1 MNTVQTFRSWFQ
13 QCERLMQVA
22 VVFSVAI
29 AVPLTASAS
38 DHDDGETTFKSRN
51 LSLTDL
57 YAFVENWQDS
67 AGSAGNLVLIMNTN
81 PRSLAQQAYT
91 FNSRALYEFHLSQ
104 VKDANKT
111 KAPRGEDDIQIG
123 FAFGRL
129 NPNTKR
135 QPINMFLAVR
145 GAEVFSG
152 QVGETTSLADSLAGK
167 LQINTASVKGQNVR
181 VFAGLREDPFFFD
194 VERFFRIRSFLAT
207 GFNSLGSGPIQGG
220 ANVFRSDATAVDFT
234 VGYNVNSI
242 VVSVPLALL
251 RRGADQNVF
260 DVWETISVPKT
271 LSADVADD
279 FRRPS
284 RAAMT
289 QVERLA
295 RPAINEGLVLT
306 DKRMA
311 LFNAVGPSKDLSD
324 AAAPVREQA
333 VAVLTA
339 LNKYGSSKG
348 LKAPAVTDV
357 ATGFLPDVM
366 RIDTSKTVAVGTAA
380 YNSDFVIVN
389 GTTTAAMLT
398 GGRKLEDDVMDI
410 TLSYLLNGDPTGA
423 SVKDGVSYA
432 GGTTC
437 ANAGQ
442 GSNPGNPGHRCLN
455 GQTSRLGSAT
465 FPFLATPQ

>member
-1 MNTVQTFRSWFQ
+1 MDTRNIARSGY
-13 QCERLMQVA
+13 RRRGRVA
-22 VVFSVAI
+22 LSAFVLSVVISVTM
-29 AVPLTASAS
+29 TAWAS

-57 YAFVENWQDS
+57 YVFMENWQDS
-67 AGSAGNLVLIMNTN
+67 AKGAENLVLVMNTN
-81 PRSLAQQAYT
+81 PRSLAQQPYS
-91 FNSRALYEFHLSQ
+91 FNTRALYEFHLTQ
-104 VKDANKT
+104 VKDANKNRP
-111 KAPRGEDDIQIG
+111 PRGEDDIQID
-123 FAFGRL
+123 FAFGRS
-129 NPNTKR
+129 NPSTKS
-135 QPINMFLAVR
+135 QPINMLLAVR
-145 GAEVFSG
+145 GTEVFSG
-152 QVGETTSLADSLAGK
+152 QIGETTSLADSLAGNLK
-167 LQINTASVKGQNVR
+167 VNTKSIKGQTVR

-194 VERFFRIRSFLAT
+194 VERFFRIRSLLAT
-207 GFNSLGSGPIQGG
+207 GFNSLGSGPTQGG
-220 ANVFRSDATAVDFT
+220 PNVFRSDATAVDFT

-242 VVSVPLALL
+242 VISVPLALL
-251 RRGADQNVF
+251 RRDANQNVF
-260 DVWETISVPKT
+260 DVWETISVPKNVK
-271 LSADVADD
+271 SEVS
-279 FRRPS
+279 FEFNRS
-284 RAAMT
+284 SSESMV

-311 LFNAVGPSKDLSD
+311 LFNAVGPSKDLSE

-339 LNKYGSSKG
+339 LNKYGTSNG
-348 LKAPAVTDV
+348 LKPPSVSDV
-357 ATGFLPDVM
+357 ATGFLPDAM
-366 RIDTSKTVAVGTAA
+366 RIDTSKKVAVGTPA

-389 GTTTAAMLT
+389 GTTASAMLT

-410 TLSYLLNGDPTGA
+410 TLSYLLNGDATGA

-442 GSNPGNPGHRCLN
+442 GVNRGNPGHRCLN
-455 GQTSRLGSAT
+455 GQTTRQGSAT